1 MGLPPTPEE
10 LELVD
15 EAYDAYIDSLPLW
28 ERNKALKSDGPKE
41 ELWSRKR
48 RRWWWIGFL
57 ASSAWAL
64 ALLPFAVIFL
74 IFPPVGMTLWF
85 IGFAPVGFSICCR
98 VQEQVRAGY
107 NKVTE

>member
-28 ERNKALKSDGPKE
+28 ERNKALKNDGPKE

-48 RRWWWIGFL
+48 RTWWWIGFL
-57 ASSAWAL
+57 TSSAWAL
-64 ALLPFAVIFL
+64 VTFPFVIMFM
-74 IFPPVGMTLWF
+74 IIPPVGLLLWF

-98 VQEQVRAGY
+98 VHEQVRAGY